1 MRRLAHILAL
11 CALVMV
17 TGCARD
23 GSSLVNSVGANV
35 STDGTTWSAGVVI
48 TFKEVPPVEIAKQL
62 RDLGGQESVNARAFT
77 FPRARE
83 ANDPAYQKAIGIAAS
98 AGDFVVTGT
107 PAPNKCFNCGAT
119 INGPLDHLVGFNPV
133 VYTCKPSK

>member
-1 MRRLAHILAL
+1 MKRHFKPLIWCVAL
-11 CALVMV
+11 LLL

-35 STDGTTWSAGVVI
+35 STDGTNWSAGVVI
-48 TFKEVPPVEIAKQL
+48 TFKEVPPVEIASQI
-62 RDLGGQESVNARAFT
+62 RDLGGQQSPDARSFV

-98 AGDFVVTGT
+98 AGDFTVTGT
-107 PAPNKCFNCGAT
+107 K
-119 INGPLDHLVGFNPV
+119 
-133 VYTCKPSK
+133 